1 MLDEFLRAADDEF
14 DQQEFLESQLGRQVL
29 LPSQLPDTLEEVA
42 IALVGV
48 REDRGSKN
56 NVGSAAAPDEIRR
69 QLFSLSRISRDLRI
83 ADLGNIEPGA
93 SLKDTYVALSRVVS
107 EMLRLKVI
115 PVIIG
120 GSHDLTFGQYGGYHE
135 AGRNIS
141 MSVVDSMID
150 FFDGEEEIND
160 ENFLGRVFVAEP
172 SVLMNTAV
180 IAYQTHLVTPKSLE
194 VMDKLHFEN
203 YRLGKVRA
211 DINEVEPVFRNSH
224 LCSFDLSAV
233 RFADSPAN
241 YTASPNGLFGEEMC
255 QLARFAGQ
263 SDLVDSF
270 GLYGCNLAYDS
281 RDQTVKLAA
290 QVLWYFLDGVANRRS
305 DFPSSQ
311 DENYMKFTVHFK
323 ENEYEMN
330 FWKSRKSDRWWME
343 VPTSEARRNQK
354 KFHIVPCSYSDYQ
367 MACREEIPERW
378 MKAMAKFA

>member
-1 MLDEFLRAADDEF
+1 
-14 DQQEFLESQLGRQVL
+14 
-29 LPSQLPDTLEEVA
+29 
-42 IALVGV
+42 
-48 REDRGSKN
+48 
-56 NVGSAAAPDEIRR
+56 
-69 QLFSLSRISRDLRI
+69 
-83 ADLGNIEPGA
+83 
-93 SLKDTYVALSRVVS
+93 VALSRVVS
-107 EMLRLKVI
+107 EMIRLKVI

-120 GSHDLTFGQYGGYHE
+120 GSHDLTFGQYGGYHDSS
-135 AGRNIS
+135 RRINL
-141 MSVVDSMID
+141 SVVDSMID

-172 SVLMNTAV
+172 SVLHHTAA

-194 VMDKLHFEN
+194 VMEKLNFEN

-211 DINEVEPVFRNSH
+211 DINEIEPVFRNTH

-241 YTASPNGLFGEEMC
+241 YTASPNGLFGEELC

-263 SDLVDSF
+263 SDSVDSF

-290 QVLWYFLDGVANRRS
+290 QVIWYFLDGVANRRH
-305 DFPSSQ
+305 DFPSVQ
-311 DENYMKFTVHFK
+311 DENYLKYTIQFK
-323 ENEYEMN
+323 ENRYEMN

-343 VPTSEARRNQK
+343 VPSSESRRNQK
-354 KFHIVPCSYSDYQ
+354 KFHFVPCSYADYQ

-378 MKAMAKFA
+378 LKAMAKFT

>member
-1 MLDEFLRAADDEF
+1 MLEEFLRSADDEF
-14 DQQEFLESQLGRQVL
+14 YEGEYAESQLGSQVL
-29 LPSQLPDTLEEVA
+29 HPSQLPDAMEDIA
-42 IALVGV
+42 IAIVGV
-48 REDRGSKN
+48 KEDRGSKN

-69 QLFSLSRISRDLRI
+69 QLYMLSKLNREMKI
-83 ADLGNIEPGA
+83 ADLGNIEGGA
-93 SLKDTYVALSRVVS
+93 SLKDSYVALSHVVN

-135 AGRNIS
+135 IGRDINV
-141 MSVVDSMID
+141 SVVDSMID
-150 FFDGEEEIND
+150 FYDGVEEIND

-172 SVLMNTAV
+172 SVLHNTAV

-203 YRLGKVRA
+203 YRLGRVRA
-211 DINEVEPVFRNSH
+211 DMNEVEPVFRYSN

-263 SDLVDSF
+263 SDSVDSF

-290 QVLWYFLDGVANRRS
+290 QVIWYFLDGVVNRRN
-305 DFPSSQ
+305 DFPNGQ
-311 DENYMKFTVHFK
+311 DENYTKYTVQFK
-323 ENEYEMN
+323 ENKYEMN

-343 VPTSEARRNQK
+343 VPTPEARRNQK
-354 KFHIVPCSYSDYQ
+354 KSHLVPCSYTDYQ

-378 MKAMAKFA
+378 MKAMSKLA